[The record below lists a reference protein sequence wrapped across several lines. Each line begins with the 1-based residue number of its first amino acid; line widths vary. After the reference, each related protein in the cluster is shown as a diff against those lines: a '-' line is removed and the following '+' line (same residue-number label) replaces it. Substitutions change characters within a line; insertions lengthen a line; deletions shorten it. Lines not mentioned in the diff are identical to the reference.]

1 MPDPAKMPIQAADLD
16 KVRAYIRSLMAEKN
30 VTTAKLADI
39 SGIAKGTLDNF
50 FDGTTKAP
58 TFDKVAAIIMA
69 LEGSV
74 DAALGIRPPAPAAP
88 QTTDL
93 DALLASHQQTLDA
106 KNEFIVAL
114 QEALAAERKKVKR
127 FMLYQRLFII
137 ENIII
142 VFVFL
147 LDYYNHDWGYFRG
160 SNLLNTFFQRDGSR
174 TPIFRG

>member
-1 MPDPAKMPIQAADLD
+1 MSKMPIQSVNIDQ
-16 KVRAYIRSLMAEKN
+16 VRAYIRSLMAEKN

-58 TFDKVAAIIMA
+58 TFDKVAAIIIA
-69 LEGSV
+69 LDGSI
-74 DAALGIRPPAPAAP
+74 DEAIGLKQPAPAAQQP
-88 QTTDL
+88 ADL
-93 DALLASHQQTLDA
+93 NALLASHQNTIDA
-106 KNEFIVAL
+106 KNEFITAL
-114 QEALAAERKKVKR
+114 QEALETERKKVKR
-127 FMLYQRLFII
+127 FMRYQRLFII

-160 SNLLNTFFQRDGSR
+160 ANILNTFFPRDGSQ
-174 TPIFRG
+174 TTIFRG